1 MAKRHSKL
9 GAVVICGIIAV
20 FLFPWA
26 LVQGLIHDF
35 PNPIDYIL
43 GAKDAIR
50 QYYQKITN

>member
-43 GAKDAIR
+43 GAQDAIR
-50 QYYQKITN
+50 QYYQKITH